1 MHLRVST
8 FSGLCGGAWF
18 CLLVIK
24 KNRSPKT
31 QPDTLT
37 QKASTSLSLR
47 KPAFAFDSYSAQNPT
62 HYGESPRNGPSPL
75 SIRKKH
81 STHAS
86 PAVEKS
92 PAAREFC
99 GDRWFCRLL
108 PKQKSVAEG
117 TARHPDQKGFDF
129 AQPAQTRFCF

>member
-24 KNRSPKT
+24 KNRSPKA

-37 QKASTSLSLR
+37 KKASTSLSLR
-47 KPAFAFDSYSAQNPT
+47 KPAFAFDSYSAQSPT
-62 HYGESPRNGPSPL
+62 HYGESPRNCSSPL
-75 SIRKKH
+75 SIRKKY
-81 STHAS
+81 SPRAS
-86 PAVEKS
+86 PTAEKS

-99 GDRWFCRLL
+99 GDELFCPLL
-108 PKQKSVAEG
+108 P
-117 TARHPDQKGFDF
+117 
-129 AQPAQTRFCF
+129 